1 VREHPGAR
9 IALLEARTVGDG
21 ATGRSTGVIG
31 PGVGSGILGLRSRW
45 GDARATAMFSA
56 TMDAV
61 DLTLKLVQNEGI
73 VCHLENTSQVVAA
86 RTRLHARK
94 LRRQATAFADL
105 GFDVPYLGADELADI
120 VGTECYLAGIRCS
133 QVATVILTCCASV
146 SPSARLPP
154 VSSSSNTPPVHRV
167 ANGPGTVLQ
176 SPAGR
181 VHARHVVLANDGSPT
196 GARPVDRSV
205 VPIDTHVVRTAPL
218 PPPCSNPWAGAA
230 GPRSSTAAPSST
242 TPAFHYYRLTHDDRI
257 VFGGGPVAYRGGKR
271 DRDAPAQRVYRRLER
286 ELVEAFPA
294 LAGLPITD
302 RWYGTTGSTLDRMP
316 MVGQVSGERD
326 VWFSGAWCG
335 HGLALSTASGAR
347 IADTLDPTAS
357 AAADRATQFA
367 WQRGRGRGCPDRRW
381 ARSSTAKPVA
391 SVPPR
396 RVIRGSVATIWCS
409 EKSTRSRLEAVLRR
423 SLEKRAT
430 HPWEVSQRNSS
441 LPNSTAPL
449 ATCLARK
456 PGNRD
461 SDASSRP
468 GSRLCRNLAWGSPF
482 RGAGPSG

>member
-1 VREHPGAR
+1 MGRQVAPPSPWQREAPRRAPSPALEGRLVVDVAVVGAGLAGSSAALHLAREHPGAR

-31 PGVGSGILGLRSRW
+31 PGVGSGILGLCSRW

-73 VCHLENTSQVVAA
+73 ECHLEHTSQVVAA

-120 VGTECYLAGIRCS
+120 VGTDCYLAGIRYS
-133 QVATVILTCCASV
+133 QVATVDPYLLCVGVAERAVAAGVQLFEHT
-146 SPSARLPP
+146 
-154 VSSSSNTPPVHRV
+154 PVHRV

-218 PPPCSNPWAGAA
+218 PPALLESLGWRSRAA
-230 GPRSSTAAPSST
+230 VIDSRTF
-242 TPAFHYYRLTHDDRI
+242 FHYYRLTHDDRI
-257 VFGGGPVAYRGGKR
+257 VFGGGPVAYRGGRR
-271 DRDAPAQRVYRRLER
+271 DRDASAQRVYRRLER
-286 ELVEAFPA
+286 ELVEVFPA

-316 MVGQVSGERD
+316 MVGQVSGEHD

-347 IADTLDPTAS
+347 IADALDPTAS
-357 AAADRATQFA
+357 TAAAQATELA
-367 WQRGRGRGCPDRRW
+367 WQRGRGPWLPGGPLRPLGLGAYVLGLDGVDRAGLFAER
-381 ARSSTAKPVA
+381 A
-391 SVPPR
+391 
-396 RVIRGSVATIWCS
+396 
-409 EKSTRSRLEAVLRR
+409 LRR
-423 SLEKRAT
+423 R
-430 HPWEVSQRNSS
+430 R
-441 LPNSTAPL
+441 
-449 ATCLARK
+449 R
-456 PGNRD
+456 
-461 SDASSRP
+461 
-468 GSRLCRNLAWGSPF
+468 
-482 RGAGPSG
+482 